1 MRYSRHSVPGL
12 LLLVSILSSVI
23 LSGAI
28 AGCAPGSTDPEDGAG
43 NIAEATNTAPAPPV
57 QAAGRWEIVLEK
69 RIEQPLRIAA
79 FLDETFGLTG
89 GPSEPGMAHYTTDGG
104 QTWTMADSSAA

>member
-1 MRYSRHSVPGL
+1 L

-43 NIAEATNTAPAPPV
+43 NIAEATNTAPAPTV

-79 FLDETFGLTG
+79 FLDKTFGLTG

-104 QTWTMADSSAA
+104 QTWTMADNSAA